1 MSTENGKAPNGWKVA
16 GLALAVIQI
25 LLGLLYADLRA
36 DQQRTEEKVDGLTA
50 ISVRLA
56 TVEATLNS
64 VDARTVRLE
73 NKLDAALDRNA
84 TFRNATGPR

>member
-1 MSTENGKAPNGWKVA
+1 MSGENGKAPNGWKVA
-16 GLALAVIQI
+16 GLALAVIQV

-36 DQQRTEEKVDGLTA
+36 DQSRTEAKVEGLAA
-50 ISVRLA
+50 ISIRLA

-73 NKLDAALDRNA
+73 NKLDAALDRSPS
-84 TFRNATGPR
+84 FSSRPGPR